1 MKFIRRL
8 ISLIIALAVIAAA
21 GIWLYQNRQLLN
33 VTAEDAATT
42 ATLSQIVTVQQGDLS
57 ASLTVVGEL
66 TAVQQEDLAFD
77 RMSGADNLLSLDVA
91 AGNVVVT
98 GQVLATIDSTSYA
111 QALDRANNSL
121 QEAIEALDDLSVAAT
136 ALELAQARMD
146 VAGAELSLK
155 QALADLADLDEPAD
169 VTDLQYALANAQDS
183 LKLTQLQAQLLDLD
197 SLARSERDLTYA
209 IDWNQR
215 RYWELKALISAHQ
228 ANLEQ
233 TEELTTVEETLSEL
247 QADLA
252 RVQGQRAL
260 EAQKTDASISSAQAA
275 VNDAYEALT
284 DAQAGNDAL
293 TAAEAE
299 VAVQKAAVDAQ
310 ASWDALAELETG
322 ADPVKV
328 TAAQADVVQAQQ
340 AVDDAQA
347 DLDATRLVAPFD
359 GTILDTYVSKGSR
372 ISSSSTVLTI
382 ANLDELR
389 VVASIDETAIRQ
401 VQAGQSVQISF
412 DAYSGQTFTGKVLS
426 VPMQGTLSSGVMIY
440 EVPMSLEGASGL
452 SLLVGMTANADI
464 ATGEATDALLVP
476 CMAVQT
482 TSSGYQVLV
491 PGAGEDATPTPVTVD
506 VGISNGTYTQI
517 LSGLSLGDEVLVEF
531 SESTSSSF
539 GFGAFGG
546 GAPPAGFEGG
556 PPSR

>member
-284 DAQAGNDAL
+284 DAQADNDAL

>member
-183 LKLTQLQAQLLDLD
+183 LKLTQLQAQLVDLD

-322 ADPVKV
+322 VDPVKV

-412 DAYSGQTFTGKVLS
+412 DAYPGQTFTGKVLS

-452 SLLVGMTANADI
+452 SLLVGMTANAAI
-464 ATGEATDALLVP
+464 ATGSADNALLVP
-476 CMAVQT
+476 SMAVVNYGN
-482 TSSGYQVLV
+482 SYQVLV
-491 PGAGEDATPTPVTVD
+491 PGSGEDAQPSAVTVG
-506 VGISNGTYTQI
+506 VGLTNGTYTQI
-517 LSGLSLGDEVLVEF
+517 LDGLAVGDQVLVEMSNSTTSNFRFGGGQSGLSGL
-531 SESTSSSF
+531 T
-539 GFGAFGG
+539 GG
-546 GAPPAGFEGG
+546 IRVP
-556 PPSR
+556 RN